1 MTTTLTEPESAAPVE
16 QLAGF
21 KLGPVATA
29 AVFLRGAK
37 QAVRLAR
44 SDDEAARSVA
54 RRIGIGRVVSG
65 GLMFVRPTF
74 APGVLG
80 IPVRGD
86 MHGQWLPRLLAAR
99 DAATG
104 LLLLAGARGTGNAL
118 PYLAAA
124 SVIDGSEAFLLAVA
138 VKRRALP
145 ADGGRAF
152 LVADIGSALA
162 GIGAWARMH
171 QRALVA
177 E

>member
-1 MTTTLTEPESAAPVE
+1 MTTTVTVPEATGPVE

-21 KLGPVATA
+21 QLGPLATA
-29 AVFLRGAK
+29 VVFLRGAK

-44 SDDEAARSVA
+44 SDDTSARLAA

-74 APGVLG
+74 APGLLG

-104 LLLLAGARGTGNAL
+104 LLLLAGARGTRNAL

-124 SVIDGSEAFLLAVA
+124 SIIDGGEAVLLAVA
-138 VKRRALP
+138 VKRRAVP

-171 QRALVA
+171 EQALVT